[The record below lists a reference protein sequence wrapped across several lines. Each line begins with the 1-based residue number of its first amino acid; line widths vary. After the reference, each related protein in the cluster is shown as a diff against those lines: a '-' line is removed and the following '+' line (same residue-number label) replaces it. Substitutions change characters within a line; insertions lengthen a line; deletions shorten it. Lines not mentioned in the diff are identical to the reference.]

1 MITSTSSTGASSGGA
16 SAASGSSADASRT
29 GAASAAAGANPLPAE
44 AISPVWRAL
53 VEARSADQFIRA
65 WIAVLCRDVVAARA
79 GLVLMA
85 QPDGSFAPAGSE
97 PAGADLRY
105 LAEIATEALRRREGV
120 TRRENDGTTRL
131 AYPLALPDQLAGAVV
146 LDLGRLEPAAVE
158 RASRLVH
165 WGAGW
170 LVDLLRQRELGL
182 LQARVQQG
190 GFLVD
195 TLLGLMTERG
205 PRAANTALVNRVARE
220 FDCAQ
225 VQLGLPRGRTLKVAA
240 VSNTAWFDERTTI
253 VNEAVQAMH
262 EAYDQRRRIDWPVA
276 EAAARTAPESA
287 RSTDPAAT
295 LPAPATPPVTSAHR
309 HYAIQSG
316 VAALCSLPLAG
327 PSGIDGV
334 LMLERDRAFDAAELA
349 YLETLGMAFAPL
361 LALQRDADQ
370 GAAHRLARTA
380 RRWLGW
386 LTDSSHPAI
395 KTGVAFAA
403 IVLAL
408 LALVPA
414 PFRISAQAVVEGSVQ
429 RAVVAPFDGFLRE
442 APVRAGDTVKAGQ
455 SMARLDDR
463 DLRLEKTRWEAEL
476 EVAQRKELEAM
487 AKANRVE
494 QRLAAAQAN
503 QARAQLDLT
512 LSRLE
517 RASIPAPFD
526 GIVVKGDLS
535 QQLGSPVETGK
546 SLFEVAPLDGW
557 RVILKVDEADIGHV
571 RVGAAGELVLSS
583 LPGTRWPFRVRKLT
597 PIALA
602 EEGRNLFRVEAELE
616 AKAAAL
622 SPNMEGIGKV
632 DAGRRSLLWTW
643 TRPLVAWMRQTW
655 WRVMP

>member
-1 MITSTSSTGASSGGA
+1 MSITASPAGGA
-16 SAASGSSADASRT
+16 SAA
-29 GAASAAAGANPLPAE
+29 AASPASP
-44 AISPVWRAL
+44 AMSASPVWRAL
-53 VEARSADQFIRA
+53 VEARTADQFIRA
-65 WIAVLCRDVVAARA
+65 WIAVLCRDVVAARS

-105 LAEIATEALRRREGV
+105 LAEVATDALRRREGV
-120 TRRENDGTTRL
+120 TRREADGTTRL
-131 AYPLALPDQLAGAVV
+131 AYPLELPDRLAGAIVI
-146 LDLGRLEPAAVE
+146 DLGMIEDDAAE
-158 RASRLVH
+158 RAARLVH

-170 LVDLLRQRELGL
+170 LLDLLRQRELGL
-182 LQARVQQG
+182 LQARLHQG

-195 TLLGLMTERG
+195 TLLALMAERG
-205 PRAANTALVNRVARE
+205 PRAANNALVNRLARE
-220 FDCAQ
+220 FGCAQ
-225 VQLGLPRGRTLKVAA
+225 AILGIARGRTLKIAA

-253 VNEAVQAMH
+253 LNDAIQAMH
-262 EAYDQRRRIDWPVA
+262 EAYDQRRRIDWS
-276 EAAARTAPESA
+276 AADTV
-287 RSTDPAAT
+287 T
-295 LPAPATPPVTSAHR
+295 TPPADPQPNHAQPVLSAHR
-309 HYAIQSG
+309 RYAAQSG
-316 VAALCSLPLAG
+316 AKALCSLPLTG
-327 PSGIDGV
+327 TSGIDGV
-334 LMLERDRAFDAAELA
+334 LMLERDRPFDDDELRH
-349 YLETLGMAFAPL
+349 LETLGLALAPL
-361 LALQRDADQ
+361 LTLQRDADQ
-370 GAAHRLARTA
+370 GAARRLARTA

-395 KTGVAFAA
+395 KAGAAVAA

-463 DLRLEKTRWEAEL
+463 DLRLERTRWEAEL

-517 RASIPAPFD
+517 RASIAAPFD

-571 RVGAAGELVLSS
+571 RVGATGELVLAS

-616 AKAAAL
+616 SKAAAL
-622 SPNMEGIGKV
+622 SPNMEGVGKV

-643 TRPLVAWMRQTW
+643 TRPLAAWMRKTW

>member
-16 SAASGSSADASRT
+16 SAAGGSSADASRT

-105 LAEIATEALRRREGV
+105 LAEIATEALRRSEGV

-146 LDLGRLEPAAVE
+146 LDLGRLEPTAVE

-225 VQLGLPRGRTLKVAA
+225 VQLGLARGRTLKIAA
-240 VSNTAWFDERTTI
+240 VSNAAWFDERTTI

-276 EAAARTAPESA
+276 EAAA
-287 RSTDPAAT
+287 
-295 LPAPATPPVTSAHR
+295 PPVTSAHHR
-309 HYAIQSG
+309 YATQAG
-316 VAALCSLPLAG
+316 AAALCSLPLAG
-327 PSGIDGV
+327 ASGIDGV
-334 LMLERDRAFDAAELA
+334 LMLERDRAFDAADLA

-370 GAAHRLARTA
+370 GAARRLARTA

-395 KTGVAFAA
+395 KAGAAVAA

-429 RAVVAPFDGFLRE
+429 RTVVAPFDGFLRE

-616 AKAAAL
+616 TKAAAL

-632 DAGRRSLLWTW
+632 EAGRRSLLWTW
-643 TRPLVAWMRQTW
+643 TRPLTAWMRQAW

>member
-1 MITSTSSTGASSGGA
+1 MIAPTSPSGTSSGGA
-16 SAASGSSADASRT
+16 SAAGGSSAEASRS
-29 GAASAAAGANPLPAE
+29 GAASASGGANPLPAE

-65 WIAVLCRDVVAARA
+65 WIGVLCRDVVPARA

-105 LAEIATEALRRREGV
+105 LAEIATDALRRSEGV
-120 TRRENDGTTRL
+120 TRRESDGTTRL

-182 LQARVQQG
+182 LQMRVQQG

-195 TLLGLMTERG
+195 TLLGLMAERG

-220 FDCAQ
+220 FGCAQ
-225 VQLGLPRGRTLKVAA
+225 VQLSLARGRTLKIAA
-240 VSNTAWFDERTTI
+240 VSNAAWFDERTTI

-276 EAAARTAPESA
+276 EPTA
-287 RSTDPAAT
+287 
-295 LPAPATPPVTSAHR
+295 PPVTSAHR
-309 HYAIQSG
+309 RYATQSG
-316 VAALCSLPLAG
+316 AAALCSLPLAG

-370 GAAHRLARTA
+370 GAARRLARTA

-395 KTGVAFAA
+395 KAGVAVAA

-616 AKAAAL
+616 TKAAAL

-632 DAGRRSLLWTW
+632 EAGRRSLLWTW
-643 TRPLVAWMRQTW
+643 TRPLAAWMRQAW